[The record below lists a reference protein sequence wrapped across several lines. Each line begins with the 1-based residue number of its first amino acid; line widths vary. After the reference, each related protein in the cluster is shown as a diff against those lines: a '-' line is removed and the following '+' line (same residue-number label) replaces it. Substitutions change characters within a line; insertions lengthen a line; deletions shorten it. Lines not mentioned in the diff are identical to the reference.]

1 MNPGKILLVE
11 DNEDDQLLCVKAFKK
26 NNMLNEIVIAN
37 DGEEAVQILSDKTL
51 TPPALIL
58 LDLKLP
64 KLSGIEVLQ
73 KIRADDRLKFIPV
86 VVLTSSR
93 ELKDLQNAYL
103 SGANSYICKPID
115 FNEFSDSVLEV
126 GLYWLSLNESLSS

>member
-1 MNPGKILLVE
+1 MNSGKILLVE

-26 NNMLNEIVIAN
+26 NNMQNEIVIAN
-37 DGEEAVQILSDKTL
+37 DGEEAVNILKDETL
-51 TPPALIL
+51 TPPVLIL

-73 KIRADDRLKFIPV
+73 KIRADSRLKFIPV

-126 GLYWLSLNESLSS
+126 GMYWLSLNESLSN